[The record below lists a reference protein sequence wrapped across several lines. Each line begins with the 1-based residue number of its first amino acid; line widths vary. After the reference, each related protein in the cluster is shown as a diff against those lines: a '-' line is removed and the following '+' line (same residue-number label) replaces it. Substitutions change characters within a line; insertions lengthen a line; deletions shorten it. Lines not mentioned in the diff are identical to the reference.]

1 MARKVILD
9 VDTGSDDAVAIILA
23 ALHPDID
30 LVAVC
35 TVKGNQPLVNTTENT
50 RKVLDLVKSDVP
62 LYKGCKENF
71 VRDKCPWRIKFEDRA
86 TIVDDKGMEHFI
98 HEDLDML
105 PTSNRKVEEVPAPV
119 FYVDY
124 LNKTE
129 QPVTLVCV
137 GPLTNLATALSIDP
151 SIVRNVEELVIM
163 GGADDEANAT
173 SSAEFNIFGDPES
186 AQKVFQAGFK
196 RIVMMPL
203 DVTHK
208 TMVTK
213 ADCERFRQINT
224 FSANFCAGQC
234 EQRIIMHDAGQPL
247 EIPHSAAVHDAL
259 AVSYVIDPTVLT
271 DLRHVHVDIGLKGYG
286 SGQTIVDMRAYP
298 LELNSWFAFDGDRFK
313 FVDILCDCFKRD
325 KSTARVLSD
334 DEVEE

>member
-86 TIVDDKGMEHFI
+86 TIVDDEGMEHFI
-98 HEDLDML
+98 HEDFDML

-213 ADCERFRQINT
+213 TDCERFREIG
-224 FSANFCAGQC
+224 SPCAKFTIEMC
-234 EQRIIMHDAGQPL
+234 EKRIEVHTQRQPL
-247 EIPHSAAVHDAL
+247 ALPDACALHDPLCIAYL
-259 AVSYVIDPTVLT
+259 IDPSVIT
-271 DLRHVHVDIGLKGYG
+271 DLRYLHVDAGL
-286 SGQTIVDMRAYP
+286 SGLSDGATIIDHRYFQDNRNMYIAY
-298 LELNSWFAFDGDRFK
+298 DGDRLK
-313 FVDILCDCFKRD
+313 FIDILCDAFKLE
-325 KSTARVLSD
+325 A
-334 DEVEE
+334 